1 MQIDDPTLS
10 STIADYLLT
19 RLVEAGVRHV
29 FGVPGDYNLRL
40 LDVIEADP
48 DLEWVGSANELNAA
62 YAADGYARM
71 HGLAAVVTTYGVGEL
86 SAING
91 IAGSFAESVP
101 VLMIAGTPTTH
112 VQDSGMPV
120 HHSLLDGDSGHFA
133 RAFRGVTCASALLSA
148 DNATAEIDRVLERM
162 LADMRPGYLM
172 LPSDLVGV
180 PAPAATSRLA
190 ERASPIG
197 PLERA
202 LSDGSATAVA
212 DTERRF
218 TERAS
223 TMLAGASNVVVLA
236 DQLADRHRVHRQLDM
251 LIRSGNLMSATI
263 AGGKST
269 IDETTPG
276 FLGLYIGALS
286 EPSVRDAVETADVVI
301 GAGLRLFDLSSGG
314 FTTKLDPDRLIDLQ
328 PDHAVAGN
336 MSFDGVSMAVALDAL
351 TDIVADRPALPA
363 AVVVPDALDHDADV
377 QVRDAPLTQAAFWRQ
392 IGGFL
397 RPTDVIAADQGT
409 PFYGL
414 LGLRLPSDVDVI
426 SQPLWSSIG
435 YALPA
440 MMGAQL
446 GAAPDRRGVLFIG
459 DGSFQM
465 TAQELG
471 TIIRRGMAPVVFLLN
486 NDGYTVERA
495 INGWTA
501 AYNEIPRW
509 DWSLVPGA
517 LGAGPDTIV
526 ARAGTPAE
534 LSAALAAC
542 DQNPGTLAFIEVV
555 LDRHDMPPLLTELAT
570 AVATRNDREPE
581 TTTPRHAPARLSP
594 QRRPQSCTG
603 PGPSRRRAR

>member
-1 MQIDDPTLS
+1 MQIDDPTVS
-10 STIADYLLT
+10 TTIADYLLT

-48 DLEWVGSANELNAA
+48 DLEWVGCANELNAA

-101 VLMIAGTPTTH
+101 VLMIAGTPTTQ
-112 VQDSGMPV
+112 VQNNGTPV

-133 RAFRGVTCASALLSA
+133 RAFGAVTCASALLSA
-148 DNATAEIDRVLERM
+148 DNATTEIDRVLDSM
-162 LADMRPGYLM
+162 LADMRPGYLR
-172 LPSDLVGV
+172 LPSDLVGL
-180 PAPAATSRLA
+180 PAPAATSRPA
-190 ERASPIG
+190 DRASPIG
-197 PLERA
+197 LLERA
-202 LSDGSATAVA
+202 LADDWATTAA
-212 DTERRF
+212 NTERRF
-218 TERAS
+218 TERAR
-223 TMLAGASNVVVLA
+223 TMLAGASSVVVLA
-236 DQLADRHRVHRQLDM
+236 DLLADRYRVHRQLDT

-263 AGGKST
+263 AGAKST

-286 EPSVRDAVETADVVI
+286 EPSVRDAVESADVVI

-314 FTTKLDPDRLIDLQ
+314 FTAKLDPDRLIELQ
-328 PDHAVAGN
+328 PDHAVAAN
-336 MSFDGVSMAVALDAL
+336 ESFDGVSMAVALDAL
-351 TDIVADRPALPA
+351 TDIVADRPPLPA
-363 AVVVPDALDHDADV
+363 SIVVPNALDHDADV
-377 QVRDAPLTQAAFWRQ
+377 HVRDAPLTQAAFWRQ
-392 IGGFL
+392 IAGFL
-397 RPTDVIAADQGT
+397 RPADVIAADQGT

-414 LGLRLPSDVDVI
+414 LGLRLPSGVDVI
-426 SQPLWSSIG
+426 AQPVWSSIG

-440 MMGAQL
+440 MLGAQL
-446 GAAPDRRGVLFIG
+446 AATPDRRGVLFIG

-471 TIIRRGMAPVVFLLN
+471 TILRRGLAPVVFLLN

-495 INGWTA
+495 IDGRTA

-509 DWSLVPGA
+509 DWSLLPGA
-517 LGAGPDTIV
+517 LGARPDTIV

-534 LSAALAAC
+534 LDAALAAC
-542 DQNPGTLAFIEVV
+542 EQDPGTLAFIEVV
-555 LDRHDMPPLLTELAT
+555 LDRHDMPPPLTDRAT
-570 AVATRNDREPE
+570 AAAAHPDRGQATRPMRHEPDR
-581 TTTPRHAPARLSP
+581 LGP
-594 QRRPQSCTG
+594 QRRPQSCIG